1 MKLIKFYATWC
12 EPCKALSS
20 MINSIKEEINIP
32 IEEVDIEKDM
42 DAAVKYRVRGVPTM
56 VIVDGDT
63 EIRRQVG
70 MVQKEQLKAFLHA

>member
-20 MINSIKEEINIP
+20 MIESMKDEISIP

-56 VIVDGDT
+56 VIVDGDK

-70 MVQKEQLKAFLHA
+70 MLQKEQLKAFLQA